1 MDKKAIALCLLVVA
15 IWGANVVMI
24 RAGVQEMEPLTLLAI
39 RFTLTAL
46 VFAPF
51 IQWPGREQATLI
63 FQIGILMGVLHQ
75 GFLYGGLAY
84 VDAGTMSILLQAQV
98 IIITLIGWLFLKETI
113 RWRTW
118 TGISLGIAGI
128 VVLLGGPTLTAE
140 GTLGFIYGILS
151 AFFIAVCYVRMK
163 SLKNVK
169 PLTFLA
175 LMNMSSCLPML
186 VISYAASPQSWSGLI
201 DHNWTLLGSI
211 LAIQVVFLSMT
222 HVFWQKLLADHPV
235 SQVAP
240 WTLLMPVFGV
250 VFAYFL
256 LGEPITGPMVLG
268 GLLTVAGVGII
279 TVRRI
284 QKGADLPVE
293 QID

>member
-1 MDKKAIALCLLVVA
+1 MNQKAIALCLLVVA
-15 IWGANVVMI
+15 IWGGNVVMI
-24 RAGVQEMEPLTLLAI
+24 RAGVAEMEPLTLLAI
-39 RFTLTAL
+39 RFSLTAL
-46 VFAPF
+46 VFLPF
-51 IQWPGREQATLI
+51 VQWPGRQQAWII
-63 FQIGILMGVLHQ
+63 FQVGILMGVLHQ

-118 TGISLGIAGI
+118 TGIALGIAGI
-128 VVLLGGPTLTAE
+128 VVLLGGPTLSPE
-140 GTLGFIYGILS
+140 GIQGFIYGILS
-151 AFFIAVCYVRMK
+151 AFFISLCYVRMK
-163 SLKNVK
+163 AINNVK

-175 LMNMSSCLPML
+175 LMNLSSCVPML
-186 VISYAASPQSWSGLI
+186 FISYFMAPHSWENLI
-201 DHNWTLLGSI
+201 DHNWYLLGSI
-211 LAIQVVFLSMT
+211 LAVQVIFLSMT
-222 HVFWQKLLADHPV
+222 HVFWQKLLAQYPV

-250 VFAYFL
+250 IFAYLFI
-256 LGEPITGPMVLG
+256 GEAITMPMIIG
-268 GLLTVAGVGII
+268 GILTVAGVGII

-284 QKGADLPVE
+284 QKGIDVPVE